1 MTLINGAWNT
11 DRILNSRNNHQHMKK
26 SKTNINYIK
35 NQQKALLLLDGKR
48 PHGKCHVP
56 INFTNISVQFSPEHE
71 IFSKPHNCRCVLT
84 QKIHGSAV
92 LSSGRGELTSH
103 LHPTLKWP
111 LGLYGSIVN
120 GLYLHELLT
129 VLIFPLFWP
138 PYPFSTLSIP
148 MGMWANVSTFSHI
161 CSTLSHNVNRKC
173 WIKHLPL
180 ANIWGE
186 KKQVCIIFSQ
196 ESWIC
201 SILLGL
207 SPVDQVRHDL
217 GEEKMPF
224 VCVVCSEDSGEPM
237 VKHHFTV

>member
-1 MTLINGAWNT
+1 MVSTHMENVMFLLISQTLLCSFP
-11 DRILNSRNNHQHMKK
+11 LN
-26 SKTNINYIK
+26 
-35 NQQKALLLLDGKR
+35 
-48 PHGKCHVP
+48 
-56 INFTNISVQFSPEHE
+56 
-71 IFSKPHNCRCVLT
+71 KPHNCRCVLT

-129 VLIFPLFWP
+129 VLMFPLYWP

-148 MGMWANVSTFSHI
+148 MGMWANVSTFLHI

-180 ANIWGE
+180 ANIWG
-186 KKQVCIIFSQ
+186 KKNKLVSFSVKRAEFAASCLDSVLWIRWDMTSARKKCHLCMSFMVKILVNQWWSTTLQFKLQEGLTFRDTLRCKILKRTWIYNIIFH
-196 ESWIC
+196 
-201 SILLGL
+201 G
-207 SPVDQVRHDL
+207 
-217 GEEKMPF
+217 K
-224 VCVVCSEDSGEPM
+224 
-237 VKHHFTV
+237 